1 MSEIKSKHI
10 PVIGAVTTLDK
21 FFMAEI
27 DCIVTNDEIGKTLS
41 LYYGDVQFTIPF
53 EPLEKY
59 LMDK

>member
-27 DCIVTNDEIGKTLS
+27 ECIVTNDE
-41 LYYGDVQFTIPF
+41 
-53 EPLEKY
+53 
-59 LMDK
+59 